1 MSSQSPQQ
9 IPQSSAGNTHRR
21 AGTQPNPICRV
32 SDLPPGER
40 RIVEVRSRS
49 IGVFNVHGEYYA
61 LRSLCPHQGAPLC
74 RGAITGTARSTA
86 PGEII
91 WEREG
96 QILRCPW
103 HGWEFDIA
111 TGRSVFNP
119 HRLRVRTYDV
129 TVDVTV
135 EQPEPEE
142 EDPSVES
149 FDVTVEDGWVVLHA

>member
-1 MSSQSPQQ
+1 MANTTPCAA
-9 IPQSSAGNTHRR
+9 SALTR
-21 AGTQPNPICRV
+21 ARPSGRGT
-32 SDLPPGER
+32 
-40 RIVEVRSRS
+40 
-49 IGVFNVHGEYYA
+49 
-61 LRSLCPHQGAPLC
+61 
-74 RGAITGTARSTA
+74 ITGTARSTN

-91 WEREG
+91 WERDG

-129 TVDVTV
+129 TV
-135 EQPEPEE
+135 EQPAQEE

-149 FDVTVEDGWVVLHA
+149 FEVTVENGWVVLHA

>member
-1 MSSQSPQQ
+1 MSCQSPSQDRQ
-9 IPQSSAGNTHRR
+9 PANKAIPHRP
-21 AGTQPNPICRV
+21 GTQPYPICRI

-40 RIVEVRSRS
+40 KIVEVRQRS
-49 IGVFNVHGEYYA
+49 IGVFNLHGEYYA

-74 RGAITGTARSTA
+74 RGTITGTARSTK

-91 WEREG
+91 WERDG

-111 TGRSVFNP
+111 SGRSVFNP

-129 TVDVTV
+129 TV
-135 EQPEPEE
+135 EQPEQEE

>member
-1 MSSQSPQQ
+1 VR
-9 IPQSSAGNTHRR
+9 RR
-21 AGTQPNPICRV
+21 A
-32 SDLPPGER
+32 
-40 RIVEVRSRS
+40 

-74 RGAITGTARSTA
+74 LGTITGTARSDS

-91 WEREG
+91 WERAG

-111 TGRSVFNP
+111 TGRSVLNP
-119 HRLRVRTYDV
+119 HRLRVGTYNV
-129 TVDVTV
+129 TVKLPD
-135 EQPEPEE
+135 PE

>member
-1 MSSQSPQQ
+1 MSMPTPSQDRQPTS
-9 IPQSSAGNTHRR
+9 NTPPRR
-21 AGTQPNPICRV
+21 AGTQPHAICRV
-32 SDLPPGER
+32 NDLPPGER
-40 RIVEVRSRS
+40 KIVEVRSRS

-74 RGAITGTARSTA
+74 LGTITGTARSSV
-86 PGEII
+86 PGEIV
-91 WEREG
+91 WERHG

-119 HRLRVRTYDV
+119 HRIRVRTYDV
-129 TVDVTV
+129 TV
-135 EQPEPEE
+135 EQHAQDE

-149 FDVTVEDGWVVLHA
+149 FEVTVEDGWVVLHA

>member
-1 MSSQSPQQ
+1 MANSTRCAASAPTRAHPSAAVPSP
-9 IPQSSAGNTHRR
+9 A
-21 AGTQPNPICRV
+21 
-32 SDLPPGER
+32 PP
-40 RIVEVRSRS
+40 
-49 IGVFNVHGEYYA
+49 
-61 LRSLCPHQGAPLC
+61 APPK
-74 RGAITGTARSTA
+74 

-91 WEREG
+91 WERDG

-111 TGRSVFNP
+111 SGRSVFNP

-129 TVDVTV
+129 TV
-135 EQPEPEE
+135 EQPPQEE